1 MPKEYTPFLKD
12 YWGWIYRS
20 LMFLLRVIISLI
32 SFAILIFLV
41 VFLVFC
47 VSFLVKGSVDI
58 SLNGHKGIN
67 FENRI
72 VFETS
77 DDLLV

>member
-1 MPKEYTPFLKD
+1 MTEFRAKGATESTSSSERDFVLD
-12 YWGWIYRS
+12 G
-20 LMFLLRVIISLI
+20 VHGLI
-32 SFAILIFLV
+32 
-41 VFLVFC
+41 C
-47 VSFLVKGSVDI
+47 Y

-67 FENRI
+67 FENHI

>member
-20 LMFLLRVIISLI
+20 LMFLLRVIISL
-32 SFAILIFLV
+32 
-41 VFLVFC
+41 
-47 VSFLVKGSVDI
+47 
-58 SLNGHKGIN
+58 NGHKGIN
-67 FENRI
+67 FENHI